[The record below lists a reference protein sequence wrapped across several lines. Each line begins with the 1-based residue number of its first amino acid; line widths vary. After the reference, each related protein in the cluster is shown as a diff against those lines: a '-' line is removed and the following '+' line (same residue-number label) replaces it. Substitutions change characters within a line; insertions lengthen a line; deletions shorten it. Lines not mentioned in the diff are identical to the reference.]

1 MIRRLSPTI
10 IRSVPTRGGSLVLIG
25 ARKFVAA
32 LAGFTLVFAF
42 VPMPD
47 AGAGS
52 VGSQYRVQ
60 LDAQPPSEP
69 WTFLRFFPR
78 SLDVHQGDVVDA
90 AWGGVGTPHTATVV
104 PSGNAEAWRAQNQ
117 GPDRPQDPSV
127 YPYAVQVPDPL
138 VGGDDNQVDLNP
150 AVAAPTN
157 PACGTLGSPCVFN
170 GSSVVSSGFQFS
182 IPGSQP
188 SFFVDVTAP
197 LGQYAFV
204 CLVHPGM
211 QLSLNVVSSGTA
223 IPSPSA
229 VATKVLRQVH
239 HARTVD
245 GPIADG
251 LAQSLVKHRL
261 RNGHHRFTMWAGG
274 FWNQVSAD
282 EYRDDGLRVNVGDQ
296 IRFLG
301 NFEIHTATFPKSA
314 ASSVPLIT
322 TQCEVSGDDTPANSP
337 ADCVS
342 PADFQIAFN
351 SKAVLPTVNRR
362 LTSPSRFVN
371 SGIIPYTNTHTF
383 VAAKPGIYRVVCLV
397 HGPSMSMKI
406 TVS

>member
-1 MIRRLSPTI
+1 MRAVTIQGRLA
-10 IRSVPTRGGSLVLIG
+10 VLTT

-47 AGAGS
+47 AGAGG
-52 VGSQYRVQ
+52 GSQYRIQ
-60 LDAQPPSEP
+60 LDAPPPAGQP

-90 AWGGVGTPHTATVV
+90 AWGGVGAPHTATVV
-104 PSGNAEAWRAQNQ
+104 PSDSANAWRAENQ
-117 GPDRPQDPSV
+117 GPDGPQDPSV
-127 YPYAVQVPDPL
+127 YPYALQVPDQL

-150 AVAAPTN
+150 AVAAPSN
-157 PACGTLGSPCVFN
+157 PACGTVGSPCVFD
-170 GSSVVSSGFQFS
+170 GSSVVSSGFQFGV
-182 IPGSQP
+182 PGSEP

-223 IPSPSA
+223 IPSPLQIA
-229 VATKVLRQVH
+229 AKVSNLVH
-239 HARTVD
+239 RSRTVD
-245 GPIADG
+245 GPIADA
-251 LAQSLVKHRL
+251 LAQTKVKTPL
-261 RNGHHRFTMWAGG
+261 NNGHDLYTMWAGG

-282 EYRDDGLRVNVGDQ
+282 EYRDDGLKVKVGDH

-314 ASSVPLIT
+314 ASSVPLLT
-322 TQCEVSGDDTPANSP
+322 TQCEVAGDDTPANSP
-337 ADCVS
+337 ADCAS

-351 SKAVLPTVNRR
+351 SRAVLPTVNRK

-371 SGIIPYTNTHTF
+371 SGIIAYTDSHTF
-383 VAAKPGIYRVVCLV
+383 IAAQPGTYRVVCLV
-397 HGPSMSMKI
+397 HGPSMSMTI
-406 TVS
+406 TVG